1 MRSDIIVLATKVII
15 FVHQR
20 LAVIYRLL
28 RNPLFGHVFHSIFIL
43 ALFFFF
49 LLPVIW
55 CFVLVHLIDGKLMC
69 LFMYSRYS
77 NKIRFIVNVSLNY
90 YLYTP
95 SNIIACC
102 TAICIFCCIIMIIV
116 VHCSFMCDLMLFVL
130 VSRLFWL
137 FYMWRE
143 HARSLSHTQIV
154 NDWSI

>member
-1 MRSDIIVLATKVII
+1 MLSRRTTIVIVVPYEVRYNCVGYKSHHIRSPKACCDLSFVEKSIIWSCLP
-15 FVHQR
+15 FNF
-20 LAVIYRLL
+20 Y
-28 RNPLFGHVFHSIFIL
+28 SSS
-43 ALFFFF
+43 FFFF

-130 VSRLFWL
+130 VSRLF
-137 FYMWRE
+137 
-143 HARSLSHTQIV
+143 
-154 NDWSI
+154 